1 MAQLGRDTN
10 PLRVAIIGAGP
21 SGFYV
26 AEHLL
31 NHPELVVEI
40 DLIER
45 LPTPYGLV
53 RGGVAPDHPKIKSV
67 TATYDKIAAHP
78 GFHYYGGVEFGRH
91 LTFDD
96 LRELYHQI
104 VFTTGAQTDQRMGIP
119 GEDLQGSSPATA
131 FVAWYNGHPDFCDWQ
146 FDFSHECA
154 AVVGVGNVAVDVAR
168 ILCRTPEELAATDM
182 ADYALEALRHSRI
195 KKVYMLGR
203 RGPAQAAFTN
213 PELKE
218 LGELAGAD
226 LVIRPEES
234 ALDEFSRAALEK
246 SQDRATVRKVDML
259 QEYAH
264 RKDGNKP
271 RQLML
276 RFLVSPVELMGD
288 AAGRVVGMRL
298 VQNVLYPTE
307 VGTLRPKPTGVYE
320 ELPVGLVFRSVGYR
334 GVPLP
339 GVPFDD
345 RWGVILNQKG
355 RVLDPETSHPVVG
368 IYTAGWI
375 KRGPTGV
382 IGTNKP
388 DALETVRCML
398 EDLGQGVVRHPVS
411 AAPAAAETRIRER
424 QPASVSYADWQ
435 RLNALEV
442 ARGKATGR
450 PRVKFTGVEEM
461 YAALREASVPEGVAE
476 LLMPGQMDRPHS

>member
-1 MAQLGRDTN
+1 MAQLGMDTN

-131 FVAWYNGHPDFCDWQ
+131 FVAWYNGHPDFCDLQ

-168 ILCRTPEELAATDM
+168 ILCRTPEELAATDI

-195 KKVYMLGR
+195 KKVHMLGR
-203 RGPAQAAFTN
+203 RGPAQAVFTN

-226 LVIRPEES
+226 ARVLPEEV
-234 ALDEFSRAALEK
+234 ALDDLSRAALEK
-246 SQDRATVRKVDML
+246 SQDRATYRKLELL
-259 QEYAH
+259 QKYAAQKAPTKL
-264 RKDGNKP
+264 R
-271 RQLML
+271 RLII
-276 RFLVSPVELMGD
+276 RFLVSPVELLGNGD
-288 AAGRVVGMRL
+288 GQVAAVRL
-298 VQNVLYPTE
+298 VKNTLYATE
-307 VGTLRPKPTGVYE
+307 AGTLRPSPTE
-320 ELPVGLVFRSVGYR
+320 QCELLPGGLVFRCVGYR

-339 GVPFDD
+339 GVPFDE

-355 RVLDPETSHPVVG
+355 RVLHSETLQPRIG
-368 IYTAGWI
+368 EYTAGWI

-388 DALETVRCML
+388 DALETVR
-398 EDLGQGVVRHPVS
+398 S
-411 AAPAAAETRIRER
+411 
-424 QPASVSYADWQ
+424 
-435 RLNALEV
+435 
-442 ARGKATGR
+442 
-450 PRVKFTGVEEM
+450 EE
-461 YAALREASVPEGVAE
+461 
-476 LLMPGQMDRPHS
+476 

>member
-1 MAQLGRDTN
+1 MAQLGVDMN

-40 DLIER
+40 DLLER

-53 RGGVAPDHPKIKSV
+53 RGGVAPDHQKIKSV

-91 LTFDD
+91 LTLDD

-119 GEDLQGSSPATA
+119 GEDLQGSYPATA
-131 FVAWYNGHPDFCDWQ
+131 FVAWYNGHPDFCHLQ

-168 ILCRTPEELAATDM
+168 ILCRTPEELAATDI

-218 LGELAGAD
+218 LGELPGAD
-226 LVIRPEES
+226 LLIRPEEA

-246 SQDRATVRKVDML
+246 SQDRATIRKVDML
-259 QEYAH
+259 QEYARH
-264 RKDGNKP
+264 KDGNKP
-271 RQLML
+271 RQLIL
-276 RFLVSPVELMGD
+276 RFLVSPVELLGN
-288 AAGRVVGMRL
+288 ATGQVLAMRL

-307 VGTLRPKPTGVYE
+307 VGTLRPKPTDVYE

-339 GVPFDD
+339 DVPFDD

-355 RVLDPETSHPVVG
+355 RVLDPETSQPLVG
-368 IYTAGWI
+368 VYTAGWI

-388 DALETVRCML
+388 DAMETVQCML
-398 EDLGQGVVRHPVS
+398 EDLGKSAVLHPVYP
-411 AAPAAAETRIRER
+411 APAAAEKRIRER
-424 QPASVSYADWQ
+424 QPAYVSYADWQ

-442 ARGKATGR
+442 TRGKAAGR
-450 PRVKFTGVEEM
+450 PRVKFTRVEEM
-461 YAALREASVPEGVAE
+461 YAALQKASV
-476 LLMPGQMDRPHS
+476 S